1 MLDVLR
7 KRTAREER
15 PIDWHLLLTRPNWWA
30 LSTFFIPFLLYLL
43 TLAPT
48 IYNLDSAELTT
59 AVATDGIIR
68 ATGYPLY
75 LLLGKLF
82 AWLPVG
88 DMGYRLNLFSAVC
101 GALTICLADRI
112 LQRLAVGRWAR
123 LGALGLLATAPYFWA
138 MSLIAE
144 VYTLHTAL
152 MATIILLLLRWD
164 ESPTAP
170 RLAALALA
178 LGLSLGNH
186 AATVLLV
193 PGCAWFVATRGRR
206 HWFRPRLLAAVVLA
220 GLAGLAVYLLLPW
233 RSGQNPVFNYAGMYD
248 ATGAFAPVDLQTWQ
262 GLWWLVSGK
271 SFAGQMFG
279 YRLAE
284 LGPEIGGFVA
294 QLWLAFFAVGVG
306 PGLWGLIV
314 ALRRDRRLSVLL
326 LLFFLANAIFYVN
339 YRVVDKASMYLP
351 AYLVWALWL
360 GIGYQ
365 SILDLFHE
373 AAGWRR
379 WVWLPRL
386 VMAGAVLLAVAWNW
400 SRVDLSDDW
409 STREQSEAILQE
421 ARPNAIIFG
430 WWDTVPALQYLQ
442 LVEGQ
447 RPDVT
452 LINRFLISG
461 ADMNRLIE
469 RELGRRPIYLDNPSI
484 DLLRQSRAT
493 VAGPLYLLEPRD
505 AGCGAM
511 AAPDPNRQPLDCPHE
526 GGDEASLK

>member
-7 KRTAREER
+7 TRTVNGWRQIAW
-15 PIDWHLLLTRPNWWA
+15 PPLITRADWWA
-30 LSTFFIPFLLYLL
+30 LSTFFVPFLLYLL

-59 AVATDGIIR
+59 AVATNGIIR

-88 DMGYRLNLFSAVC
+88 DVGYRLNLFSAVC
-101 GALTICLADRI
+101 GALTIFLADRV

-144 VYTLHTAL
+144 VYTLHTVL
-152 MATIILLLLRWD
+152 MAAITLLLLRWD
-164 ESPTAP
+164 ESPTP
-170 RLAALALA
+170 RRLAAVALA

-186 AATVLLV
+186 AATVLLI
-193 PGCAWFVATRGRR
+193 PGCVWFVATRGRR
-206 HWFRPRLLAAVVLA
+206 RWLTPRSLAAVVLA

-233 RSGQNPVFNYAGMYD
+233 RFGQNPAFNYAGAFD
-248 ATGAFAPVDLQTWQ
+248 ATGAFAPVNLQTWP
-262 GLWWLVSGK
+262 GLWWLVSGQ

-279 YRLAE
+279 YRPAE

-294 QLWLAFFAVGVG
+294 QLWLAFFAIGVG
-306 PGLWGLIV
+306 PGLWGMVV
-314 ALRRDRRLSVLL
+314 ALRRDRRLGVLL
-326 LLFFLANAIFYVN
+326 LLFFLANTIFYVN

-365 SILDLFHE
+365 SILDQLHQ
-373 AAGWRR
+373 AAGSRR
-379 WVWLPRL
+379 WAWLSRL
-386 VMAGAVLLAVAWNW
+386 VMAGAVLLAVGWNW

-409 STREQSEAILQE
+409 STRQQSEAILQD

-461 ADMNRLIE
+461 ADMDRLIE

-484 DLLRQSRAT
+484 DLLRRSRVTA
-493 VAGPLYLLEPRD
+493 AGPLYLLEPRD
-505 AGCGAM
+505 AGCGA
-511 AAPDPNRQPLDCPHE
+511 NQQPLNCINE
-526 GGDEASLK
+526 GGDDAPLD